1 MKFVLLFVPILMWSY
16 VGILVK
22 VAAIAFSPALI
33 SFFRFFFG
41 VVFLG
46 LYHAA
51 TRRRPRLV
59 FGDAWI
65 WVAAAAK
72 SINYIAENGA
82 ITRGASWGYIVE
94 QPVQAVALLL
104 ISALYFRERPGMRK
118 LAAAFLCIVGALLV
132 GVKGFSAVRVG
143 GAMDFLLFAVAA
155 CGASAHMMGQKVLM
169 GRMDS
174 GSMNLSVFLI
184 ASVFT
189 ALPLPFSGPAIAG
202 PLAVAP
208 VAAAVALG
216 FITGASFLLWGVA
229 LSRFSFLTTG
239 ILSNSLGLF
248 ALLWGVLLR
257 GEMPDAWSL
266 AGTAVFIAGL
276 LVMNLPSRTSPSGAA
291 GTDRSVRGRRRPRRG

>member
-1 MKFVLLFVPILMWSY
+1 MKYILLFVPILMWSY

-22 VAAIAFSPALI
+22 AAAFAFSPALI

-41 VVFLG
+41 VAFLG
-46 LYHAA
+46 LYHAV
-51 TRRRPRLV
+51 TRKRPRLV

-72 SINYIAENGA
+72 AINYVAENGA

-94 QPVQAVALLL
+94 QPIQATALLI
-104 ISALYFRERPGMRK
+104 ISVLYFRERPGMRK
-118 LAAAFLCIVGALLV
+118 LSAAFLCIVGALLV
-132 GVKGFSAVRVG
+132 GVKGFSAVRAG

-155 CGASAHMMGQKVLM
+155 LGSSAHMMGQKILM

-189 ALPLPFSGPAIAG
+189 ALPLPFSGPALLG
-202 PLAVAP
+202 PLSPFPV
-208 VAAAVALG
+208 VAAVSLG
-216 FITGASFLLWGVA
+216 FITGASFLIWGVA
-229 LSRFSFLTTG
+229 LTRFSFMTTG
-239 ILSNSLGLF
+239 IFANSLGLF

-266 AGTAVFIAGL
+266 AGTAVFISGL
-276 LVMNLPSRTSPSGAA
+276 LVMNLPSRGSASGAGASGEA
-291 GTDRSVRGRRRPRRG
+291 GDRPRRRRG